1 MPWFA
6 NQGPHAGMFH
16 SYPKT
21 WATEQRREFARIQ
34 ILCRA
39 RIRIGNRQ
47 YAGYLHNISQ
57 GGAKLRTLTPI
68 RRPGHVILRL
78 PDLPALRCQLRWTDS
93 YNAGVSFELK
103 LPLELLLEWALT
115 RSGPGETDHVT
126 ENEISAL
133 GNLAAD

>member
-1 MPWFA
+1 
-6 NQGPHAGMFH
+6 MFH
-16 SYPKT
+16 SHPKT
-21 WATEQRREFARIQ
+21 WATEHPQRREFPRIH

-68 RRPGHVILRL
+68 RRLGHVILRL
-78 PDLPALRCQLRWTDS
+78 PDLPSLRCQLRWTDS

-103 LPLELLLEWALT
+103 LPSKLLSDWART
-115 RSGPGETDHVT
+115 RSGSDEIDHVT
-126 ENEISAL
+126 EAEIFAL
-133 GNLAAD
+133 GNLAAG

>member
-1 MPWFA
+1 
-6 NQGPHAGMFH
+6 MFH
-16 SYPKT
+16 SHPET
-21 WATEQRREFARIQ
+21 WATEHPQRREFARIQ

-68 RRPGHVILRL
+68 RRVGHVILRL

-103 LPLELLLEWALT
+103 LPSKLLSDWARA
-115 RSGPGETDHVT
+115 RSGFGDIDQVT
-126 ENEISAL
+126 EAEILAL
-133 GNLAAD
+133 GNLAVD

>member
-1 MPWFA
+1 
-6 NQGPHAGMFH
+6 MFH
-16 SYPKT
+16 SHPKT
-21 WATEQRREFARIQ
+21 WATEHPQRREFARIQ

-68 RRPGHVILRL
+68 RRLGHVILRL
-78 PDLPALRCQLRWTDS
+78 PDLPALRCQLRWMDS

-103 LPLELLLEWALT
+103 LSSKLLSHWART
-115 RSGPGETDHVT
+115 RSGSGETDHVT
-126 ENEISAL
+126 EAKIFAL
-133 GNLAAD
+133 GTLAAD

>member
-1 MPWFA
+1 
-6 NQGPHAGMFH
+6 MFH
-16 SYPKT
+16 SDPET
-21 WATEQRREFARIQ
+21 WAKVHPQRREFPRFQ

-68 RRPGHVILRL
+68 RRLGNVILRL

-93 YNAGVSFELK
+93 YNAGVSFELS
-103 LPLELLLEWALT
+103 LAPQMLSDWART
-115 RSGPGETDHVT
+115 RSTSSELNNVA
-126 ENEISAL
+126 EAEIIE
-133 GNLAAD
+133 LAFPPDD

>member
-1 MPWFA
+1 
-6 NQGPHAGMFH
+6 MFH
-16 SYPKT
+16 SHLKT
-21 WATEQRREFARIQ
+21 WATEHPQRREFARIQ

-68 RRPGHVILRL
+68 RRLGHVILRL

-103 LPLELLLEWALT
+103 LPSKLLSDWART
-115 RSGPGETDHVT
+115 RSASDENDHVT
-126 ENEISAL
+126 EAEIFAL
-133 GNLAAD
+133 GNLAAG

>member
-1 MPWFA
+1 
-6 NQGPHAGMFH
+6 MFH
-16 SYPKT
+16 SNPKT
-21 WATEQRREFARIQ
+21 WATEDPQRREFPRFR

-68 RRPGHVILRL
+68 RRVGHVILRL

-103 LPLELLLEWALT
+103 LPSKLLSDWARA
-115 RSGPGETDHVT
+115 RSGFGDIEQVT
-126 ENEISAL
+126 EAEILAL